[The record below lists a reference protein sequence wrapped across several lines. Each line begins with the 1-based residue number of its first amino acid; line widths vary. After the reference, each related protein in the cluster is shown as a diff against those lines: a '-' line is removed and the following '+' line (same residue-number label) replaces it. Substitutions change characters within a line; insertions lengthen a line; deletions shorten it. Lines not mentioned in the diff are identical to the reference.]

1 MRRVARPAKAKVEAK
16 PTVARISSSPNDL
29 QPVMDTVAATAA
41 RVCGANDAFIF
52 RVDADALRLVAHY
65 GSAPTTRRIGERI
78 PLTRATVFGR
88 AVADRQ
94 TIHIED
100 LATTVETDF
109 PEHKDRQRLTGIRT
123 VLATPLP
130 REGVPI
136 GGIMIRR
143 LEVRPF
149 TDKQIAL
156 LQTFADQAVIAIENV
171 RLFSET
177 KAALEQQSATSEVL
191 RVISSSPTGIQPVF
205 DTIRQERRA
214 PLCRDVWRPS
224 SVRW

>member
-52 RVDADALRLVAHY
+52 RVDGDALRLVAHY

-78 PLTRATVFGR
+78 PLTRGTVFGR

-100 LATTVETDF
+100 LATTVE
-109 PEHKDRQRLTGIRT
+109 R
-123 VLATPLP
+123 
-130 REGVPI
+130 
-136 GGIMIRR
+136 
-143 LEVRPF
+143 EVRPF